1 MDNTDEILE
10 FIENIIFINTG
21 EHLNDTQK
29 IILEE
34 SWNKSKKTYEQI
46 AAELGYAGS
55 YIKQGVGPKL
65 WRLLSKTFGEKVTK
79 INLHSVVNRW
89 IKSKAN
95 QQSYSFKKS
104 PQLSSKKQAE
114 LESAYLAY
122 AESVNQENK
131 KESSCKCVYEDKK
144 PLAGADLEFP
154 QDSVALDSALY
165 ISRGNHEERCYQTIL
180 NPGAFIR
187 IKAPRQ
193 MGKTSLM
200 NRVLAYAAKEEK
212 YKTALL
218 HFQQA
223 DSSILTDFNRL
234 LRWICINLTRQLK
247 LESDI
252 NDYWDEEL
260 GSKMSCN
267 LYIQACVLQQID
279 SPLVLALEE
288 VNEIIEH
295 PQIAKEFF
303 SLLRFWHERTKA
315 DANWQKLRLI
325 MVHSTEIYIPLDI
338 NQSPLN
344 VGLRIEL
351 EPFNKEQVQELMLRH
366 QLDLNA
372 DDLNKLTNLVG
383 GHPYLTRLAFYYLK
397 CQELTF
403 TELLETAATDAG
415 IYRDVLQRNLRLLYK
430 DNELVEAFKAVLDAD
445 EPIALEQIQ
454 GFKLHSMGLINY
466 HGNQVFVSCDLYRQ
480 YFQEYLN
487 YKFNR

>member
-10 FIENIIFINTG
+10 YIENVIYIKTG
-21 EHLNDTQK
+21 EHFNDTQK
-29 IILEE
+29 IILQE
-34 SWNKSKKTYEQI
+34 SWNKTKKTYEQI
-46 AAELGYAGS
+46 AIELGYSGN

-65 WRLLSKTFGEKVTK
+65 WRLLSKAFGEKVTK
-79 INLHSVVNRW
+79 TNLHSVVNRW
-89 IKSKAN
+89 IKN
-95 QQSYSFKKS
+95 QTSGEDFNRQKS
-104 PQLSSKKQAE
+104 IQLFPQKE
-114 LESAYLAY
+114 
-122 AESVNQENK
+122 VNFLPLDVETDK
-131 KESSCKCVYEDKK
+131 SSCKCIYEKK

-165 ISRGNHEERCYQTIL
+165 IVRRNYEERCYQTIL
-180 NPGAFIR
+180 NSGAFIR

-200 NRVLAYAAKEEK
+200 NRVLAHAAKENC
-212 YKTALL
+212 KTALL

-223 DSSILTDFNRL
+223 DDSILTDFNRL
-234 LRWICINLTRQLK
+234 LRWVCVNLTRQLK

-267 LYIQACVLQQID
+267 LYIQACILQQID

-303 SLLRFWHERTKA
+303 SLLRFWHERTKT

-351 EPFNKEQVQELMLRH
+351 EPFNREQVQELMLRH
-366 QLDLNA
+366 QLNLSSDDISKLMDLVA
-372 DDLNKLTNLVG
+372 

-415 IYRDVLQRNLRLLYK
+415 VYRDVLQRNLHILHK
-430 DNELVEAFKAVLDAD
+430 DNELVEAFKEVLDSD
-445 EPIALEQIQ
+445 KPIALEQIQ

-466 HGNQVFVSCDLYRQ
+466 HGNQVSVSCDLYRQ
-480 YFQEYLN
+480 YFSNYLN
-487 YKFNR
+487 

>member
-1 MDNTDEILE
+1 MDNTNEILE
-10 FIENIIFINTG
+10 YIENVIYIKTG
-21 EHLNDTQK
+21 EHFNDTQK
-29 IILEE
+29 IILQE
-34 SWNKSKKTYEQI
+34 SWNKTKKTYEQI
-46 AAELGYAGS
+46 AAELGYSGN

-65 WRLLSKTFGEKVTK
+65 WRLLSKAFGEKVTK
-79 INLHSVVNRW
+79 TNLHSVVHRW
-89 IKSKAN
+89 IRSQTSQEASNRQKSIQFFSEKEVDF
-95 QQSYSFKKS
+95 QS
-104 PQLSSKKQAE
+104 LDVE
-114 LESAYLAY
+114 TDESL
-122 AESVNQENK
+122 
-131 KESSCKCVYEDKK
+131 CKCVYEKK

-154 QDSVALDSALY
+154 QDSVPLDSALY
-165 ISRGNHEERCYQTIL
+165 IVRGNHEERCYQTIL
-180 NPGAFIR
+180 NKGAFIR

-200 NRVLAYAAKEEK
+200 NRVLAHAAREN

-223 DSSILTDFNRL
+223 DNSILTDFNRL
-234 LRWICINLTRQLK
+234 LRWICVNLTRQLK

-267 LYIQACVLQQID
+267 LYIQACILQQID

-303 SLLRFWHERTKA
+303 SLLRFWHERTKT

-351 EPFNKEQVQELMLRH
+351 EPFNQQQVQELMLRH
-366 QLDLNA
+366 QLNLSSDYLNQLMDLVA
-372 DDLNKLTNLVG
+372 
-383 GHPYLTRLAFYYLK
+383 GHPYLIRLAFYYLK

-403 TELLETAATDAG
+403 TELLETAATDTG
-415 IYRDVLQRNLRLLYK
+415 IYRDVLQRNLHLLQK
-430 DNELVEAFKAVLDAD
+430 DNELVEGFKEVLDSD
-445 EPIALEQIQ
+445 KPIALEQIQ

-466 HGNQVFVSCDLYRQ
+466 HGNQVSVSCDLYRQ
-480 YFQEYLN
+480 YFSNYLN
-487 YKFNR
+487 

>member
-10 FIENIIFINTG
+10 YIENVIYIKTG
-21 EHLNDTQK
+21 EHFNDTQK
-29 IILEE
+29 IILQE
-34 SWNKSKKTYEQI
+34 SWNKTKKTYEQI
-46 AAELGYAGS
+46 AVELGYSGN

-65 WRLLSKTFGEKVTK
+65 WRLLSKAFGEKVTK
-79 INLHSVVNRW
+79 TNLHSVVHRW
-89 IKSKAN
+89 IRSQTSQEASNRQKSIQFFSEKEVDF
-95 QQSYSFKKS
+95 QS
-104 PQLSSKKQAE
+104 LDVE
-114 LESAYLAY
+114 TDESL
-122 AESVNQENK
+122 
-131 KESSCKCVYEDKK
+131 CKCVYEKK

-154 QDSVALDSALY
+154 QDSVPLDSALY
-165 ISRGNHEERCYQTIL
+165 IVRGNHEERCYQTIL
-180 NPGAFIR
+180 NKGAFIR

-200 NRVLAYAAKEEK
+200 NRVLAHAAREN

-223 DSSILTDFNRL
+223 DNSILTDFNRL
-234 LRWICINLTRQLK
+234 LRWICVNLTRQLK

-267 LYIQACVLQQID
+267 LYIQACILQQID

-303 SLLRFWHERTKA
+303 SLLRFWHERTKT

-351 EPFNKEQVQELMLRH
+351 EPFNQQQVQELMLRH
-366 QLDLNA
+366 QLNLSSDYLNQLMDLVA
-372 DDLNKLTNLVG
+372 
-383 GHPYLTRLAFYYLK
+383 GHPYLIRLAFYYLK

-403 TELLETAATDAG
+403 TELLETAATDTG
-415 IYRDVLQRNLRLLYK
+415 IYRDVLQRNLHLLQK
-430 DNELVEAFKAVLDAD
+430 DNELVEGFKEVLDSD
-445 EPIALEQIQ
+445 KPIALEQIQ

-466 HGNQVFVSCDLYRQ
+466 HGNQVSVSCDLYRQ
-480 YFQEYLN
+480 YFSNYLN
-487 YKFNR
+487 

>member
-10 FIENIIFINTG
+10 YIENVIYIKTG
-21 EHLNDTQK
+21 EHFNDTQK
-29 IILEE
+29 IILQE
-34 SWNKSKKTYEQI
+34 SWNKTKKTYEQI
-46 AAELGYAGS
+46 AVELGYSGN

-65 WRLLSKTFGEKVTK
+65 WRLLSKAFGEKVTK
-79 INLHSVVNRW
+79 TNLHSVVHRW
-89 IKSKAN
+89 IRSQTSQEASNRQKSIQFFSEKEVDF
-95 QQSYSFKKS
+95 QS
-104 PQLSSKKQAE
+104 LDVE
-114 LESAYLAY
+114 TDESL
-122 AESVNQENK
+122 
-131 KESSCKCVYEDKK
+131 CKCVYEKK

-154 QDSVALDSALY
+154 QDSVPLDSALY
-165 ISRGNHEERCYQTIL
+165 IVRGNHEERCYQTIL
-180 NPGAFIR
+180 NKGAFIR

-200 NRVLAYAAKEEK
+200 NRVLAHAAREN

-223 DSSILTDFNRL
+223 DNSILTDFNRL
-234 LRWICINLTRQLK
+234 LRWICVNLTRQLK

-267 LYIQACVLQQID
+267 FYIQACILQQID

-303 SLLRFWHERTKA
+303 SLLRFWHERTKT

-351 EPFNKEQVQELMLRH
+351 EPFNQQQVQELMLRH
-366 QLDLNA
+366 QLNLSSDYLNQLMDLVA
-372 DDLNKLTNLVG
+372 
-383 GHPYLTRLAFYYLK
+383 GHPYLIRLAFYYLK

-403 TELLETAATDAG
+403 TELLETAATDTG
-415 IYRDVLQRNLRLLYK
+415 IYRDVLQRNLHLLQK
-430 DNELVEAFKAVLDAD
+430 DNELVEGFKEVLDSD
-445 EPIALEQIQ
+445 KPIALEQIQ

-466 HGNQVFVSCDLYRQ
+466 HGNQVSVSCDLYRQ
-480 YFQEYLN
+480 YFSNYLN
-487 YKFNR
+487 

>member
-10 FIENIIFINTG
+10 YIENVIYIKTG
-21 EHLNDTQK
+21 EHFNDTQK
-29 IILEE
+29 IILQE
-34 SWNKSKKTYEQI
+34 SWNKTKKTYEQI
-46 AAELGYAGS
+46 AVELGYSGN

-65 WRLLSKTFGEKVTK
+65 WRLLSKAFGEKVTK
-79 INLHSVVNRW
+79 TNLHSVVHRW
-89 IKSKAN
+89 IRSQTSQEASNRQKSIQFFSEKEVDF
-95 QQSYSFKKS
+95 QS
-104 PQLSSKKQAE
+104 LDVE
-114 LESAYLAY
+114 TDESL
-122 AESVNQENK
+122 
-131 KESSCKCVYEDKK
+131 CKCVYEKK

-154 QDSVALDSALY
+154 QDSVPLASALY
-165 ISRGNHEERCYQTIL
+165 IVRGNHEERCYQTIL
-180 NPGAFIR
+180 NKGAFIR

-200 NRVLAYAAKEEK
+200 NRVLAHATREN

-223 DSSILTDFNRL
+223 DNSILTDFNRL
-234 LRWICINLTRQLK
+234 LRWICVNLTRQLK

-267 LYIQACVLQQID
+267 FYIQACILQQID

-303 SLLRFWHERTKA
+303 SLLRFWHERTKT

-351 EPFNKEQVQELMLRH
+351 EPFNQQQVQELMLRH
-366 QLDLNA
+366 QLNLSSDYLNQLMDLVA
-372 DDLNKLTNLVG
+372 
-383 GHPYLTRLAFYYLK
+383 GHPYLIRLAFYYLK

-403 TELLETAATDAG
+403 TELLETAATDTG
-415 IYRDVLQRNLRLLYK
+415 IYRDVLQRNLHLLQK
-430 DNELVEAFKAVLDAD
+430 DYECVEGFKEVLDSD
-445 EPIALEQIQ
+445 
-454 GFKLHSMGLINY
+454 
-466 HGNQVFVSCDLYRQ
+466 
-480 YFQEYLN
+480 
-487 YKFNR
+487 

>member
-10 FIENIIFINTG
+10 YIENVIYIKTG
-21 EHLNDTQK
+21 EHFNDTQK
-29 IILEE
+29 IILQE
-34 SWNKSKKTYEQI
+34 SWNKTKKTYEQI
-46 AAELGYAGS
+46 AVELGYSGN

-65 WRLLSKTFGEKVTK
+65 WRLLSKAFGEKVTK
-79 INLHSVVNRW
+79 TNLHSVVHRW
-89 IKSKAN
+89 IRSQTSQEASNRQKSIQFFSEKEVDF
-95 QQSYSFKKS
+95 QS
-104 PQLSSKKQAE
+104 LDVE
-114 LESAYLAY
+114 NDESL
-122 AESVNQENK
+122 
-131 KESSCKCVYEDKK
+131 CKCVYEKK

-154 QDSVALDSALY
+154 QDSVPLDSALY
-165 ISRGNHEERCYQTIL
+165 IVRGNHEERCYQTIL
-180 NPGAFIR
+180 NKGAFIR

-200 NRVLAYAAKEEK
+200 NRVLAYAGREN

-223 DSSILTDFNRL
+223 DDSILTDFNRL
-234 LRWICINLTRQLK
+234 LRWICVNLTRQLK

-267 LYIQACVLQQID
+267 LYIQACILQQID

-303 SLLRFWHERTKA
+303 SLLRFWHERTKT

-351 EPFNKEQVQELMLRH
+351 EPFNQQQVQELMLRC
-366 QLDLNA
+366 QLNLSS
-372 DDLNKLTNLVG
+372 DDLSQLMNLVA

-403 TELLETAATDAG
+403 KELLETAVTDAG
-415 IYRDVLQRNLRLLYK
+415 IYRDILQRNLSLLQK
-430 DNELVEAFKAVLDAD
+430 DNELVEGFKEVLDSD
-445 EPIALEQIQ
+445 KPIALEQIQ

-466 HGNQVFVSCDLYRQ
+466 HGNQVSVSCDLYRQ
-480 YFQEYLN
+480 YFSNYLN
-487 YKFNR
+487 

>member
-1 MDNTDEILE
+1 MENTDEILE
-10 FIENIIFINTG
+10 FIENVIYINTG

-29 IILEE
+29 IILQE

-46 AAELGYAGS
+46 AAELGYSGN

-79 INLHSVVNRW
+79 TNLHSVVNRW
-89 IKSKAN
+89 IKNKTNPNDAN
-95 QQSYSFKKS
+95 RKKS
-104 PQLSSKKQAE
+104 LKSSSKKQVE
-114 LESAYLAY
+114 LQSAYDTY
-122 AESVNQENK
+122 TESINKENQN
-131 KESSCKCVYEDKK
+131 ESSCKCVYEDKK

-165 ISRGNHEERCYQTIL
+165 IVRGNHEERCYQTIL

-200 NRVLAYAAKEEK
+200 NRVLAYAGKEN

-223 DSSILTDFNRL
+223 DFSILTDFNRL
-234 LRWICINLTRQLK
+234 LRWICVNLTRQLK

-267 LYIQACVLQQID
+267 LYIQACILQQID

-288 VNEIIEH
+288 VNEVIEH

-351 EPFNKEQVQELMLRH
+351 EPFNREQVQELMLRH
-366 QLDLNA
+366 QLNLSS
-372 DDLNKLTNLVG
+372 DDLNKLMNLVR

-403 TELLETAATDAG
+403 EEFLETAATDTG
-415 IYRDVLQRNLRLLYK
+415 IYRDVLQRNLRLLHK
-430 DNELVEAFKAVLDAD
+430 DNELVLAFKKVLDS
-445 EPIALEQIQ
+445 EIPIALEQIQ
-454 GFKLHSMGLINY
+454 GFKLHSMGLINH
-466 HGNQVFVSCDLYRQ
+466 HGNQVSVSCDLYRQ
-480 YFQEYLN
+480 YFREYLN
-487 YKFNR
+487 

>member
-10 FIENIIFINTG
+10 FIENVIYINTG

-46 AAELGYAGS
+46 ATELGYSSS

-65 WRLLSKTFGEKVTK
+65 WRLLSKTFGEKVAKT
-79 INLHSVVNRW
+79 NLHSVVNRW

-95 QQSYSFKKS
+95 RKTSSTEKTL
-104 PQLSSKKQAE
+104 QLSSDRE
-114 LESAYLAY
+114 LESESTYLTY
-122 AESVNQENK
+122 TDFVNQEHK
-131 KESSCKCVYEDKK
+131 AEASCHCVHEDKK
-144 PLAGADLEFP
+144 PLAGADLQFP
-154 QDSVALDSALY
+154 QDSVALDSSLY

-193 MGKTSLM
+193 MGKTLLM
-200 NRVLAYAAKEEK
+200 NRVLAYAAKENC
-212 YKTALL
+212 KTALL
-218 HFQQA
+218 HFQQT
-223 DSSILTDFNRL
+223 DNSILTDFNRL
-234 LRWICINLTRQLK
+234 LRWICVNLTRQLK
-247 LESDI
+247 LESNI

-267 LYIQACVLQQID
+267 LYIQACILQQID

-351 EPFNKEQVQELMLRH
+351 EPFEEEQVQELMLRH
-366 QLDLNA
+366 QLNLSA
-372 DDLNKLTNLVG
+372 DDLDKLMNLVA

-403 TELLETAATDAG
+403 EELLETAATDAG
-415 IYRDVLQRNLRLLYK
+415 IYRDVLQRNLHLLHK
-430 DNELVEAFKAVLDAD
+430 DNELVSAFKKVLDID

-466 HGNQVFVSCDLYRQ
+466 HGNQVSVSCDLYRQ
-480 YFQEYLN
+480 YFSNYLN
-487 YKFNR
+487 

>member
-10 FIENIIFINTG
+10 YIENVIYIKTG
-21 EHLNDTQK
+21 EHFNDTQK
-29 IILEE
+29 IILQE
-34 SWNKSKKTYEQI
+34 SWNKTKKTYEQI
-46 AAELGYAGS
+46 AVELGYSGN

-65 WRLLSKTFGEKVTK
+65 WRLLSKACGEKVTK
-79 INLHSVVNRW
+79 TNLHSVVNRW
-89 IKSKAN
+89 IKSQTAGEAYN
-95 QQSYSFKKS
+95 NRGQSI
-104 PQLSSKKQAE
+104 QLSLEKE
-114 LESAYLAY
+114 LEFQ
-122 AESVNQENK
+122 SVDIETV
-131 KESSCKCVYEDKK
+131 ESSCKCVYEEKK

-154 QDSVALDSALY
+154 QDSVPLDSALY
-165 ISRGNHEERCYQTIL
+165 IVRGNHEERCYQTIL
-180 NPGAFIR
+180 NKGAFIR

-200 NRVLAYAAKEEK
+200 NRVLAYAGREN

-223 DSSILTDFNRL
+223 DDSILTDFNRL
-234 LRWICINLTRQLK
+234 LRWICVNLTRQLK

-267 LYIQACVLQQID
+267 LYIQACILQQID

-303 SLLRFWHERTKA
+303 SLLRFWHERTKT

-351 EPFNKEQVQELMLRH
+351 EPFNQQQVQELMLRC
-366 QLDLNA
+366 QLNLSS
-372 DDLNKLTNLVG
+372 DDLSQLMNLVA

-403 TELLETAATDAG
+403 KELLETAVTDAG
-415 IYRDVLQRNLRLLYK
+415 IYRDILQRNLSLLQK
-430 DNELVEAFKAVLDAD
+430 DNELVEGFKEVLDSD
-445 EPIALEQIQ
+445 KPIALEQIQ

-466 HGNQVFVSCDLYRQ
+466 HGNQVSVSCDLYRQ
-480 YFQEYLN
+480 YFSNYLN
-487 YKFNR
+487 

>member
-10 FIENIIFINTG
+10 YIENVIYIKTG
-21 EHLNDTQK
+21 EHFNDTQK
-29 IILEE
+29 IILQE
-34 SWNKSKKTYEQI
+34 SWNKTKKTYEQI
-46 AAELGYAGS
+46 AAELGYSGN

-65 WRLLSKTFGEKVTK
+65 WRLLSKAFGEKVTK
-79 INLHSVVNRW
+79 TNLHSVVNRW
-89 IKSKAN
+89 IRSQTSQEASNRQKSIQFFSEKEVDF
-95 QQSYSFKKS
+95 QS
-104 PQLSSKKQAE
+104 LDVE
-114 LESAYLAY
+114 TDESL
-122 AESVNQENK
+122 
-131 KESSCKCVYEDKK
+131 CKCVYEKK

-165 ISRGNHEERCYQTIL
+165 IVRGNHEERCYQTIL
-180 NPGAFIR
+180 NKSAFIR

-200 NRVLAYAAKEEK
+200 NRVLAYAGREN

-223 DSSILTDFNRL
+223 DDSILTDFNRL
-234 LRWICINLTRQLK
+234 LRWICVNLTRQLK

-267 LYIQACVLQQID
+267 LYIQACILQQID

-303 SLLRFWHERTKA
+303 SLLRFWHERTKT
-315 DANWQKLRLI
+315 DANWQKLRFI

-351 EPFNKEQVQELMLRH
+351 EPFNQQQVQELMLRH
-366 QLDLNA
+366 QLNLSSDYLNQLMDLVA
-372 DDLNKLTNLVG
+372 
-383 GHPYLTRLAFYYLK
+383 GHPYLIRLAFYYLK

-403 TELLETAATDAG
+403 TELLETAVTDAG
-415 IYRDVLQRNLRLLYK
+415 IYRDILQRNLSLLQK
-430 DNELVEAFKAVLDAD
+430 DNELVEGFKEVLDSD
-445 EPIALEQIQ
+445 KPISLEQIQ

-480 YFQEYLN
+480 YFREYLN
-487 YKFNR
+487 

>member
-10 FIENIIFINTG
+10 YIENIIYIKTA

-29 IILEE
+29 IILQE
-34 SWNKSKKTYEQI
+34 SWNKTKKTYEQI
-46 AAELGYAGS
+46 AIELGYSGN

-65 WRLLSKTFGEKVTK
+65 WRLLSKAFGEKVTK
-79 INLHSVVNRW
+79 TNLHSVVNRW
-89 IKSKAN
+89 IKRQTAGESSN
-95 QQSYSFKKS
+95 RENSL
-104 PQLSSKKQAE
+104 QLSSEKEVGLQSVDVEAAE
-114 LESAYLAY
+114 Y
-122 AESVNQENK
+122 
-131 KESSCKCVYEDKK
+131 SCKCVYEEKK

-154 QDSVALDSALY
+154 QDSVPLDSALY
-165 ISRGNHEERCYQTIL
+165 IVRGNHEERCYQTIL

-200 NRVLAYAAKEEK
+200 NRVLAYAAQQN
-212 YKTALL
+212 YRTGLL

-223 DSSILTDFNRL
+223 DSSILTDLNRL
-234 LRWICINLTRQLK
+234 LRWICVNLTRQLK

-267 LYIQACVLQQID
+267 LYIQACILQQID

-295 PQIAKEFF
+295 PQIGKEFF
-303 SLLRFWHERTKA
+303 SLLRFWHERTKT
-315 DANWQKLRLI
+315 DVNWQKLRLL

-351 EPFNKEQVQELMLRH
+351 EPFDKEQVQELMQRH
-366 QLDLNA
+366 QLDLNSSKLEA
-372 DDLNKLTNLVG
+372 LMDLVA
-383 GHPYLTRLAFYYLK
+383 GHPYLIRLAFYYLK

-403 TELLETAATDAG
+403 EDLLETAATDAG
-415 IYRDVLQRNLRLLYK
+415 IYRDVLQRNLHILQK
-430 DNELVEAFKAVLDAD
+430 DGELVEAFKKVLDSD
-445 EPIALEQIQ
+445 IPIALEQIQ

-466 HGNQVFVSCDLYRQ
+466 HGNQVSVSCDLYRK
-480 YFQEYLN
+480 YFHDYLN
-487 YKFNR
+487 

>member
-10 FIENIIFINTG
+10 YIENVIYIKTG
-21 EHLNDTQK
+21 EHFNDTQK
-29 IILEE
+29 IILQE
-34 SWNKSKKTYEQI
+34 SWNKTKKTYEQI
-46 AAELGYAGS
+46 AAELGYSGN

-65 WRLLSKTFGEKVTK
+65 WRLLSKAFGEKVTK
-79 INLHSVVNRW
+79 TNLHSVVHRW
-89 IKSKAN
+89 IRSQTSQEASNRQKSIQFFSEKEVDF
-95 QQSYSFKKS
+95 QS
-104 PQLSSKKQAE
+104 LDVE
-114 LESAYLAY
+114 TDESL
-122 AESVNQENK
+122 
-131 KESSCKCVYEDKK
+131 CKCVYEKK

-154 QDSVALDSALY
+154 QDSVPLDSALY
-165 ISRGNHEERCYQTIL
+165 IVRGNHEERCYQTIL
-180 NPGAFIR
+180 NKGAFIR

-200 NRVLAYAAKEEK
+200 NRVLAYAGREN

-223 DSSILTDFNRL
+223 DDSILTDFNRL
-234 LRWICINLTRQLK
+234 LRWICVNLTRQLK

-267 LYIQACVLQQID
+267 LYIQACILQQID

-303 SLLRFWHERTKA
+303 SLLRFWHERTKT

-351 EPFNKEQVQELMLRH
+351 EPFNQQQVQELMLRH
-366 QLDLNA
+366 QLNLSSDYLNQLMDLVA
-372 DDLNKLTNLVG
+372 
-383 GHPYLTRLAFYYLK
+383 GHPYLIRLAFYYLK

-403 TELLETAATDAG
+403 TELLETAATDTG
-415 IYRDVLQRNLRLLYK
+415 IYRDVLQRNLSLLQK
-430 DNELVEAFKAVLDAD
+430 DNELVEGFKEVLDSD
-445 EPIALEQIQ
+445 KPIALEQIQ

-466 HGNQVFVSCDLYRQ
+466 HGNQVSVSCDLYRQ
-480 YFQEYLN
+480 YFSNYLN
-487 YKFNR
+487 

>member
-10 FIENIIFINTG
+10 YIENVIYIKTG
-21 EHLNDTQK
+21 EHFNDTQK
-29 IILEE
+29 IILQE
-34 SWNKSKKTYEQI
+34 SWNKTKKTYEQI
-46 AAELGYAGS
+46 AVELGYSGN

-65 WRLLSKTFGEKVTK
+65 WRLLSKAFGEKVTK
-79 INLHSVVNRW
+79 TNLHSVVHRW
-89 IKSKAN
+89 IRSQTSQEASNRQKSIQFFSEKEVDF
-95 QQSYSFKKS
+95 QS
-104 PQLSSKKQAE
+104 LDVE
-114 LESAYLAY
+114 TDESL
-122 AESVNQENK
+122 
-131 KESSCKCVYEDKK
+131 CKCVYEKK

-154 QDSVALDSALY
+154 QDSVPLDSALY
-165 ISRGNHEERCYQTIL
+165 IVRGNHEERCYQTIL
-180 NPGAFIR
+180 NKGAFIR

-200 NRVLAYAAKEEK
+200 NRVLAYAGREN

-223 DSSILTDFNRL
+223 DDSILTDFNRL
-234 LRWICINLTRQLK
+234 LRWICVNLTRQLK

-267 LYIQACVLQQID
+267 LYIQACILQQID

-303 SLLRFWHERTKA
+303 SLLRFWHERTKT

-351 EPFNKEQVQELMLRH
+351 EPFNQQQVQELMLRH
-366 QLDLNA
+366 QLNLSSDYLNQLMDLVA
-372 DDLNKLTNLVG
+372 
-383 GHPYLTRLAFYYLK
+383 GHPYLIRLAFYYLK

-403 TELLETAATDAG
+403 TELLETAATDTG
-415 IYRDVLQRNLRLLYK
+415 IYRDVLQRNLNLLQK
-430 DNELVEAFKAVLDAD
+430 DNELVEAFKEVLDSD
-445 EPIALEQIQ
+445 KPIALEQIQ

-466 HGNQVFVSCDLYRQ
+466 HGNQVSVSCDLYRQ
-480 YFQEYLN
+480 YFSNYLN
-487 YKFNR
+487 